1 MARVSFQD
9 ELCKGC
15 GLCVAV
21 CPKSILQLDK
31 DHLNSKGY
39 HPVTC
44 IDQSRC
50 IGCTFCAVQC
60 PDSVITVE
68 K

>member
-1 MARVSFQD
+1 MAKVYFTD

-15 GLCVAV
+15 GLCVEV
-21 CPKSILQLDK
+21 CPKSILVLDN
-31 DHLNSKGY
+31 DRLNSKGY
-39 HPVTC
+39 HPASC

-60 PDSVITVE
+60 PDSVIVVE